1 MLSNALA
8 MRFLAI
14 RDSTSIMA
22 ALPLATFSSYR
33 RSNNIIRKGYQHPCH
48 QYRRYPGTFTIS
60 HLHEEGK
67 EMDMGNLS
75 SFNKENNNYNKEGL
89 STAIEAPTVKNIIRF
104 AIPAIGIWLCG
115 PLLSLID
122 TSAVGMLSGTSQQ
135 AALNPAITITD
146 DGALLVSFMYTAT
159 TNLVAA
165 AHEKDKRSHDRT
177 TTISTIITSLQ
188 LAVFVGMI
196 FGVGLATSST
206 FFIKALLG
214 RKHDLNLEVLDAA
227 QKYVRIR
234 AIGMPA
240 AVLIGVAQSAC
251 LGCKDARSP
260 LLVMIAAAV
269 VNFLGDVLFVGR
281 TNAWLGGA
289 AGAAWATVF
298 SQYAA
303 MFMFLK
309 WLCSKPPAAAA
320 AAANDGDNLR
330 GDRNG
335 NEDRSIPTKGILHN
349 HFSIIDLFLFPK
361 YMNIV
366 KKIGEYMIP
375 VTTTAIGRVSG
386 YIAMSHVVSSA
397 FGTVDMAAQQIV
409 LAFFL
414 CFIPMCDSLNL
425 TAQSFVPGIHEYT
438 KDLKLRSKVMKQTFN
453 NFMKA
458 GGIFGLALATI
469 VSTIPLVS
477 HLFSRDPAVIN
488 SVNSTTPYLA
498 LFCAFAGVVCSGE
511 GLLLAQKD
519 LTFLKN
525 SFSVFFFVIPFF
537 LLRIKNAV
545 LEGAQN
551 VGLRSVWR
559 VFAIY
564 QMVRSCM
571 WIVRLKILARRSE

>member
-1 MLSNALA
+1 
-8 MRFLAI
+8 
-14 RDSTSIMA
+14 
-22 ALPLATFSSYR
+22 
-33 RSNNIIRKGYQHPCH
+33 
-48 QYRRYPGTFTIS
+48 
-60 HLHEEGK
+60 
-67 EMDMGNLS
+67 
-75 SFNKENNNYNKEGL
+75 
-89 STAIEAPTVKNIIRF
+89 
-104 AIPAIGIWLCG
+104 
-115 PLLSLID
+115 
-122 TSAVGMLSGTSQQ
+122 
-135 AALNPAITITD
+135 
-146 DGALLVSFMYTAT
+146 MYTAT

-177 TTISTIITSLQ
+177 TTISTIVTSLQ
-188 LAVFVGMI
+188 LAVFVGLI
-196 FGVGLATSST
+196 FGIGLATSST
-206 FFIKALLG
+206 FFIQALLG
-214 RKHDLNLEVLDAA
+214 RKHDVNLEVLNAA

-260 LLVMIAAAV
+260 LLVMIAAAA

-281 TNAWLGGA
+281 SNAWMGGA

-303 MFMFLK
+303 MVMFLQ
-309 WLCSKPPAAAA
+309 WLCSKPAAVSSRTDS
-320 AAANDGDNLR
+320 NVR
-330 GDRNG
+330 GDDG
-335 NEDRSIPTKGILHN
+335 KHEDESIPTKGILHN
-349 HFSIIDLFLFPK
+349 HFSVVDLFLFPK

-366 KKIGEYMIP
+366 RKIGEYMIP

-438 KDLKLRSKVMKQTFN
+438 QDMKLRSKVMRQTFN

-458 GGIFGLALATI
+458 GGIFGLTLAAI

-477 HLFSRDPAVIN
+477 HLFSRDLAVIA

-519 LTFLKN
+519 LSFLKN
-525 SFSVFFFVIPFF
+525 SFSVFFFVVPFF

-564 QMVRSCM
+564 QMVRSGM
-571 WIVRLKILARRSE
+571 WIIRLKILSRRSENDPSRLNI

>member
-1 MLSNALA
+1 M
-8 MRFLAI
+8 
-14 RDSTSIMA
+14 TSI
-22 ALPLATFSSYR
+22 LKFSHLSSQKNQRRFTSFPLWLHGEEKSEE
-33 RSNNIIRKGYQHPCH
+33 
-48 QYRRYPGTFTIS
+48 GTFDSNSQIENAGFK
-60 HLHEEGK
+60 EEAGSA
-67 EMDMGNLS
+67 DS
-75 SFNKENNNYNKEGL
+75 I
-89 STAIEAPTVKNIIRF
+89 IEAPTVKNIVRF

-122 TSAVGMLSGTSQQ
+122 TSAVGILSGTSQQ

-165 AHEKDKRSHDRT
+165 AHEKDRISQDRT
-177 TTISTIITSLQ
+177 TTISTIVTSLQ
-188 LAVFVGMI
+188 LAVFVGII
-196 FGVGLATSST
+196 FGLGLATSST
-206 FFIKALLG
+206 ILIQALLG
-214 RKHDLNLEVLDAA
+214 RKRGIDYEVMDAA

-234 AIGMPA
+234 ALGMPA

-260 LLVMIAAAV
+260 LLVMIAAAL
-269 VNFLGDVLFVGR
+269 VNLLGDILFVGR
-281 TNAWLGGA
+281 PNVWLGGA

-303 MFMFLK
+303 MVMFIQ
-309 WLCSKPPAAAA
+309 WLCSKPAAV
-320 AAANDGDNLR
+320 DGDIV
-330 GDRNG
+330 
-335 NEDRSIPTKGILHN
+335 NENRAIPTRGILHN
-349 HFSIIDLFLFPK
+349 HFKVLDLFLFPK

-397 FGTVDMAAQQIV
+397 FGTADMAAQQIV

-438 KDLKLRSKVMKQTFN
+438 QDIRLRSKVMKQTFN
-453 NFMKA
+453 NFMRA
-458 GGIFGLALATI
+458 GGIFGLALTAI
-469 VSTIPLVS
+469 VSMMPLVS
-477 HLFSRDPAVIN
+477 RFFSRDSAVIA
-488 SVNSTTPYLA
+488 SVNATTPYLA
-498 LFCAFAGVVCSGE
+498 LFCAFSGIVCSGE

-519 LTFLKN
+519 LSFLKN

-545 LEGAQN
+545 LQGAQN
-551 VGLRSVWR
+551 VGLQSVWR

-564 QMVRSCM
+564 QVVRSGM
-571 WIVRLKILARRSE
+571 WIYRLKLLQSRNDKKLDSAN

>member
-1 MLSNALA
+1 
-8 MRFLAI
+8 
-14 RDSTSIMA
+14 
-22 ALPLATFSSYR
+22 
-33 RSNNIIRKGYQHPCH
+33 
-48 QYRRYPGTFTIS
+48 
-60 HLHEEGK
+60 
-67 EMDMGNLS
+67 
-75 SFNKENNNYNKEGL
+75 
-89 STAIEAPTVKNIIRF
+89 
-104 AIPAIGIWLCG
+104 
-115 PLLSLID
+115 
-122 TSAVGMLSGTSQQ
+122 
-135 AALNPAITITD
+135 
-146 DGALLVSFMYTAT
+146 MYTAT

-165 AHEKDKRSHDRT
+165 AHEKDKRSNDRT

-188 LAVFVGMI
+188 LAVFVGLI
-196 FGVGLATSST
+196 FGIGLATSST
-206 FFIKALLG
+206 FLIKALLG
-214 RKHDLNLEVLDAA
+214 RKHDINLEVLDAA

-260 LLVMIAAAV
+260 LLVMIAAAI

-281 TNAWLGGA
+281 SNVWMGGA

-303 MFMFLK
+303 MVMFLQ
-309 WLCSKPPAAAA
+309 WLCSKPDAAAR
-320 AAANDGDNLR
+320 NFCDDNEEEEDGVKDN
-330 GDRNG
+330 G
-335 NEDRSIPTKGILHN
+335 SIPTKGILHN
-349 HFSIIDLFLFPK
+349 HFSVVDLFLFPK

-438 KDLKLRSKVMKQTFN
+438 QDMKLRSKVMKQTFN

-477 HLFSRDPAVIN
+477 HLFSRDPAVIA

-519 LTFLKN
+519 LSFLKN
-525 SFSVFFFVIPFF
+525 SFSIFFFVIPFF
-537 LLRIKNAV
+537 LLRIKNAL
-545 LEGAQN
+545 LEGVQN

-564 QMVRSCM
+564 QIVRSGM
-571 WIVRLKILARRSE
+571 WIVRLKILARRSENELPL